1 MKFQVVYR
9 DGNAEIHRASCRD
22 ISWDAGV
29 QGAEV
34 EAPNPYG
41 AAVAAWSHKKTG
53 NDQLVFDATRFFT
66 CLTAR
71 TASPSVIVPAIGPR
85 VPLEDKILVT
95 ATWAEEHG
103 WDVKDLG
110 QSLELTRG
118 YEFLVCTW
126 VQNRWDASASTWTM
140 DGQSARL
147 GALVDA
153 LRTIAGHP
161 PAPNGLNGE
170 PRRNPTKRPTQRN
183 IPFDIDGDYDQEI
196 LGAVAGRTIV
206 WVNSLDG
213 EEKMAAIPAK
223 PGPHTKIELSS
234 AGRRILVFV
243 DAMGTGF
250 RSVALDTLVAVK

>member
-9 DGNAEIHRASCRD
+9 DGSAEIHRASCRD

-34 EAPNPYG
+34 EAPNQYG

-53 NDQLVFDATRFFT
+53 NDRLVFDATRFFT
-66 CLTAR
+66 CLATR
-71 TASPSVIVPAIGPR
+71 QTSPSVAVPTIGPR
-85 VPLEDKILVT
+85 VPLEDKIQIT
-95 ATWAEEHG
+95 TEWAEKHG

-110 QSLELTRG
+110 QSLELTREN
-118 YEFLVCTW
+118 EFLVLTW
-126 VQNRWDASASTWTM
+126 DVNRWDASASTWTM

-147 GALVDA
+147 AALVDA

-161 PAPNGLNGE
+161 PAANGLNGE

-196 LGAVAGRTIV
+196 IARTAGGRLV
-206 WVNSLDG
+206 WVNSLTG
-213 EEKMAAIPAK
+213 EEETAQVPKE
-223 PGPHTKIELSS
+223 GRHTKIELSS